1 MRILEHIVTPA
12 EDGQRVKHLLRSRW
26 QLSTTLLKHLK
37 WNGGILLNGRSVPV
51 NTPAH
56 TGDVLTADV
65 SDPPGSNEHICPVDF
80 PLDILYEDEDL
91 LVLNKP
97 AGIAIHS
104 AALTE
109 ETVTVAGSVVH
120 YLGQDSFHCVNRL
133 DRGTTGAMA
142 VAKTGYMHAR
152 CMALLHS
159 GDFYREYRGIC
170 LGRPEPPAGEIT
182 LPIGRDPASVLR
194 RKIDPDGLPSRTTYE
209 TLSSGED
216 LSLLRLLP
224 ATGRTH
230 QLRVHLAAIGH
241 PLAGDWLY
249 GTEDRALIARPAL
262 HSYILHL
269 RQPLSG
275 AMNTIRFA
283 APDDAAALLR
293 IYAQYIE
300 TPITFEYTL
309 PSEEE
314 FARRIRDIQAVYPY
328 LVYIEDGEVLGY
340 AYAHRFQER
349 AAYQW
354 GAELSVYLDRG
365 CVSHGIG
372 SQLYTLLLELL
383 RLQNVR
389 TAYALVTLPN
399 TKSEAL
405 HRHFGFKLCGVWHS
419 SGFKNGRWYD
429 MGSFEKQL
437 LPYDSSPAPLR
448 PLSDLP
454 QEDVQALLE
463 RACAAHILP
472 KNSRI

>member
-194 RKIDPDGLPSRTTYE
+194 RKSTRTACPPARHMRHSPPARISPCCGCCPPRGARISCASTSPPS
-209 TLSSGED
+209 
-216 LSLLRLLP
+216 
-224 ATGRTH
+224 
-230 QLRVHLAAIGH
+230 AIRS
-241 PLAGDWLY
+241 P
-249 GTEDRALIARPAL
+249 
-262 HSYILHL
+262 
-269 RQPLSG
+269 
-275 AMNTIRFA
+275 
-283 APDDAAALLR
+283 
-293 IYAQYIE
+293 
-300 TPITFEYTL
+300 
-309 PSEEE
+309 
-314 FARRIRDIQAVYPY
+314 
-328 LVYIEDGEVLGY
+328 
-340 AYAHRFQER
+340 
-349 AAYQW
+349 
-354 GAELSVYLDRG
+354 
-365 CVSHGIG
+365 GIG
-372 SQLYTLLLELL
+372 STA
-383 RLQNVR
+383 RR
-389 TAYALVTLPN
+389 TA
-399 TKSEAL
+399 
-405 HRHFGFKLCGVWHS
+405 R
-419 SGFKNGRWYD
+419 
-429 MGSFEKQL
+429 
-437 LPYDSSPAPLR
+437 SSPARRSTAIFCTCASRSAARISPSRLR
-448 PLSDLP
+448 SP
-454 QEDVQALLE
+454 
-463 RACAAHILP
+463 RT
-472 KNSRI
+472 